1 MTQAEE
7 LFRTLGGT
15 TIFKR
20 QVHSMEEVRAIIH
33 RGLPYKSLEAIQ
45 AKYHLD
51 THVIMKILSVPARTM
66 ARRKEEQRL
75 NAQESDRLSRVA
87 RILAYATQVFGTDEK
102 ASAWLTRPNH
112 LLQRTA
118 APIDLLDTDT
128 GTQVVESML
137 GRIDHGV
144 IG

>member
-15 TIFKR
+15 SVFKR
-20 QVHSMEEVRAIIH
+20 HVRSMEEVRVIIH
-33 RGLPYKSLEAIQ
+33 KGLPYKSLEAIQ

-51 THVIMKILSVPARTM
+51 TNVIMRVLGVPARTM

-75 NAQESDRLSRVA
+75 SAQESDRLSRVA
-87 RILAYATQVFGTDEK
+87 RILAYATQVFGTNEK
-102 ASAWLTRPNH
+102 ASAWLTRPNRM
-112 LLQRTA
+112 LQRAA
-118 APIDLLDTDT
+118 APLDLLDTDT
-128 GTQVVESML
+128 GTQVVETML

-144 IG
+144 VG